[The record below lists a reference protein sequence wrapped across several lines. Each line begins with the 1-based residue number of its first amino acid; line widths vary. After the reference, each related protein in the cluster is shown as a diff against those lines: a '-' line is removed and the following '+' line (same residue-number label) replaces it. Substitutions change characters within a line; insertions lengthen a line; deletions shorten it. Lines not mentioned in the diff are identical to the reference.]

1 MATRRRPG
9 KSRWPP
15 PGSSGLGTAAAALVV
30 LTAVAVVVLTAV
42 AVVVLTAVVV
52 AVVELA
58 DAVHPPAT
66 DNAAATTT
74 RSYLQHRFEA
84 RNLPRRPDPE

>member
-1 MATRRRPG
+1 
-9 KSRWPP
+9 
-15 PGSSGLGTAAAALVV
+15 VV
-30 LTAVAVVVLTAV
+30 LTAVA
-42 AVVVLTAVVV
+42 VV

-74 RSYLQHRFEA
+74 RSYLQHRFED